1 MNPSGKSE
9 IEFTDTLGQLKLDLA
24 FDAPGKGITALFGP
38 SGCGKTTIL
47 RCIAGLHR
55 AVIGKCIVC
64 GDVWQSSGYF
74 RPTHERAIGYVF
86 QEAGLFPHLSVKAN
100 LMFGAPTTSG
110 RLPDDFSE
118 IVTLLRIE
126 NLLDR
131 SPRNLSGGERQRVAI
146 GRALLSRPSLLLMDE
161 PLSAL
166 DQSTKEEIM
175 PFLEALPKTA
185 SVPVFYVSHDIAEV
199 ERIAD
204 HLVIIKDGKCVA
216 SGALAQI
223 QSDLSSVL
231 ALSASPAVTLDAIV
245 IDYDKEFGIARFEV
259 NGAVLNVPMET
270 IEIGARRRLRIYA
283 DDVSLTPITSADS
296 TIENR
301 LSVKILEYREADRSE
316 NIVLLAL
323 GADGLGDRLLA
334 RVTRRSWARLR
345 LAAGQQVFA
354 QIKGAALVRRS
365 V

>member
-1 MNPSGKSE
+1 MNPSGKIE
-9 IEFTDTLGQLKLDLA
+9 IEFTDRLGQLKLDLA
-24 FDAPGKGITALFGP
+24 FDAPAKGITALFGP

-100 LMFGAPTTSG
+100 LMFGAPTASG
-110 RLPDDFSE
+110 QLSDDFSE

-166 DQSTKEEIM
+166 DQPTKEEIM

-185 SVPVFYVSHDIAEV
+185 SVPIFYVSHDIAEV

-204 HLVIIKDGKCVA
+204 HLVLIKDGRCIA

-223 QSDLSSVL
+223 QSELSSAL
-231 ALSASPAVTLDAIV
+231 ALSAIPTVTLDAIV
-245 IDYDKEFGIARFEV
+245 VDYDKEFAIARFQL
-259 NGAVLNVPMET
+259 NGAVLNVPAEN
-270 IEIGARRRLRIYA
+270 IEIGARRRLRICA
-283 DDVSLTPITSADS
+283 DDVSLTRIAASDS

-301 LSVKILEYREADRSE
+301 LSTRILECREISRSE
-316 NIVLLAL
+316 NILLL
-323 GADGLGDRLLA
+323 GLGEDGLGDRLLA
-334 RVTRRSWARLR
+334 RVTRRSWARLG

>member
-1 MNPSGKSE
+1 MNRSGKIE

-24 FDAPGKGITALFGP
+24 FEAPGKGVTALFGP

-55 AVIGKCIVC
+55 SDIGKCIVC
-64 GDVWQSSGYF
+64 GDVWQSPGYF

-86 QEAGLFPHLSVKAN
+86 QEPGLFPHLSVKAN
-100 LMFGAPTTSG
+100 LMFGAPTASG
-110 RLPDDFSE
+110 RLPDDFFE

-166 DQSTKEEIM
+166 DQQTKEDIM

-185 SVPVFYVSHDIAEV
+185 SIPIFYVSHDINEI
-199 ERIAD
+199 ERVAD
-204 HLVIIKDGKCVA
+204 HLVLIKDGRCVA
-216 SGALAQI
+216 TGARAQI
-223 QSDLSSVL
+223 QSDLSSAF
-231 ALSASPAVTLDAIV
+231 ALSSIPAVTLDAIV
-245 IDYDKEFGIARFEV
+245 VDYDKEFGIARFELK
-259 NGAVLNVPMET
+259 GAVLNVPAAN
-270 IEIGARRRLRIYA
+270 IEVGTRRRLRICA
-283 DDVSLTPITSADS
+283 DDVSLTRMAAGDS

-301 LSVKILEYREADRSE
+301 LPTRILQCREISRSE
-316 NIVLLAL
+316 NIVLLGL
-323 GADGLGDRLLA
+323 GEDGLGDRLLA
-334 RVTRRSWARLR
+334 RVTRRSWARLGF
-345 LAAGQQVFA
+345 AEGQQIFT
-354 QIKGAALVRRS
+354 QIKGTALVRRS